1 MQLYLP
7 LNRQLCQG
15 FALEI
20 ILVVDRVEDSGQKG
34 ARLLS
39 VDLLDLAIETLA
51 ESWWDEGAWRLLGF
65 SAEVRIEI
73 RWAVLFDVLCLVV
86 FHFG

>member
-7 LNRQLCQG
+7 LDRQVSQG
-15 FALEI
+15 FALDLV
-20 ILVVDRVEDSGQKG
+20 LVVDRVEDSGQKG
-34 ARLLS
+34 ACLLS
-39 VDLLDLAIETLA
+39 VDLLNLAIETLA
-51 ESWWDEGAWRLLGF
+51 ESRWDDGAWMLLGF